1 MNSVHHIQPQRF
13 RSIWIS
19 DTHLGSKECKAEYLL
34 NFLNS
39 TESENLFL
47 LGDIVDIWSY
57 RKNKYWPQLHT
68 DIIRAIL
75 DKAQKGT
82 RVVYIPGNHDEMI
95 KDYTGRM
102 FGDVEIMER
111 HIHTTAE
118 GKKLL
123 LIHGD
128 EFDHLIQYS
137 KILCTLG
144 DWSYTGLLK
153 INQVIN
159 FLRRKAGISYWSFAS
174 YLKKRVKS
182 AREHIERFE
191 NIVTAE
197 AQRLQVDGVVCGH
210 IHHMEMHMKNDILY
224 CNDGDWVENCTTLVE
239 HHSGKL
245 EILHYSENTQA
256 LKSCHNDIIVEAA

>member
-1 MNSVHHIQPQRF
+1 MDSVHHMQPQRF

-34 NFLNS
+34 KFLNS

-47 LGDIVDIWSY
+47 LGDIIDIWSY

-75 DKAQKGT
+75 DKAQNGT

-95 KDYTGRM
+95 KNYTGRM
-102 FGDVEIMER
+102 FGDVEIMQR

-144 DWSYTGLLK
+144 DWSYTRLLK

-159 FLRRKAGISYWSFAS
+159 FLRRKAGIPYWSFAS

-191 NIVTAE
+191 NIVTTE
-197 AQRLQVDGVVCGH
+197 AHRMHVDGVVCGH
-210 IHHMEMHMKNDILY
+210 IHHMEMHMKHNILY

-239 HHSGKL
+239 HHNGKL
-245 EILHYSENTQA
+245 EILHYSEHTQA
-256 LKSCHNDIIVEAA
+256 IKSCHNDIIVEAA